1 MAHRHKKGE
10 IGVTGVAIGRRAA
23 LARLGL
29 GVFVASAAPV
39 LLTLGSAQA
48 GVVVGDGDL
57 DNHNDKGNGGTGSS
71 GHENGNGHGGYI
83 GQNRRNKP
91 EGEGSRRITVRE
103 LLEYLA
109 NFGKR
114 KGK

>member
-10 IGVTGVAIGRRAA
+10 IGVAGVAIGRRAV

-29 GVFVASAAPV
+29 GVFVASAASV

-71 GHENGNGHGGYI
+71 EHENGNGHGSYI
-83 GQNRRNKP
+83 GQNRRSKP
-91 EGEGSRRITVRE
+91 ESGRRITVRE

-114 KGK
+114 KTK

>member
-10 IGVTGVAIGRRAA
+10 IGVAGVAIGRRAA

-29 GVFVASAAPV
+29 GVFVASAAPL

-57 DNHNDKGNGGTGSS
+57 DNHHDKGNGGTGSS
-71 GHENGNGHGGYI
+71 GNENGNAHGHMI
-83 GQNRRNKP
+83 GQEGGRRRGSNRM
-91 EGEGSRRITVRE
+91 TVQE
-103 LLEYLA
+103 LLNYLGNLA
-109 NFGKR
+109 KR
-114 KGK
+114 KQK

>member
-10 IGVTGVAIGRRAA
+10 IGVAGVIGRRAA

-29 GVFVASAAPV
+29 GVFVASAAPL

-57 DNHNDKGNGGTGSS
+57 DNHHDKGNGGTGSS
-71 GHENGNGHGGYI
+71 GNENGNGHGGYI
-83 GQNRRNKP
+83 GQNRRRKP
-91 EGEGSRRITVRE
+91 EDGGGRITVQE

-109 NFGKR
+109 NYGKR
-114 KGK
+114 KAK